1 MAGLLIVAHTP
12 LASSLKAV
20 ARHVYPCE
28 TDVRV
33 EAYDMPAD
41 IDMDL
46 AHAQIQALVEAVRDP
61 QALVL
66 VDVVGASPSN
76 VANWFDHETGVRV
89 VAGVN
94 VAMLLRSMCYSWQDI
109 DELAETAIVGGSAG
123 IQKLNPPGPQNQGCQ
138 GPQK

>member
-1 MAGLLIVAHTP
+1 
-12 LASSLKAV
+12 
-20 ARHVYPCE
+20 
-28 TDVRV
+28 
-33 EAYDMPAD
+33 MPAD

-66 VDVVGASPSN
+66 VDVIGASPSN
-76 VANWFDHETGVRV
+76 VAKWLDHETGVRV

-94 VAMLLRSMCYSWQDI
+94 VAMLLRSMCYSWQDV
-109 DELAETAIVGGSAG
+109 DVLAETAIVGGANG
-123 IQKLNPPGPQNQGCQ
+123 IQKLNPPGPQNQGCL